1 MKIALFSDTFTPE
14 VNGVSMSVRMLKEGL
29 EAQGHEVWMIAPQNP
44 LSKFSEERVVRI
56 PSLPVF
62 ILPENRAATPI
73 EPRVMSLVKEH
84 SFDLIHVHT
93 EFGVGL
99 LGFRAGKRYDIP
111 LVYTYH
117 TVWEQYTH
125 YVTVRPIDPAAKL
138 AVRLATREITSRANR
153 IIAPTNKTANLLRSY
168 KAITPIDIIPT
179 GVDLSRF
186 SPADEAALSRIKN
199 IKESYGIEHFE
210 HVLVS
215 VGRVAPEKSIFEL
228 LKMTEPYLIKNPNTV
243 FLIVGDG
250 SSLNELKKFAA
261 KSPAKDQFVFTGT
274 IPWEEVPDY
283 YRLADI
289 FVGNSSTETQGLTFI
304 ESLACGTP
312 ISCRYNECFD
322 GIIEDGISGTLFSSA
337 KDYLPSIEAL
347 LNDSELYDSR
357 KKAGLEAA
365 ARISKESFV
374 QKVIR
379 CYEDAISGHD
389 LMGGRRSFGRAITHY
404 SEVIKNKV
412 QPGNAEGKSN
422 SPIDS
427 GNPPRR

>member
-29 EAQGHEVWMIAPQNP
+29 EAQGHEVWTIAPQNP
-44 LSKFSEERVVRI
+44 LAKYAEERVVRI

-73 EPRVMSLVKEH
+73 EPRVMSLIKEH
-84 SFDLIHVHT
+84 RFDLIHVHT

-138 AVRLATREITSRANR
+138 AVRFATREISSRASR
-153 IIAPTNKTANLLRSY
+153 IIAPTGKTANLLRSY
-168 KAITPIDIIPT
+168 RAITPIDVIPT

-186 SPADEAALSRIKN
+186 SPANKAASARIAK
-199 IKESYGIEHFE
+199 IKTKHGIANFE
-210 HVLVS
+210 HVLIS
-215 VGRVAPEKSIFEL
+215 VGRVAPEKSVYEL
-228 LKMTEPYLIKNPNTV
+228 LKMTEPYLIKNPDTV

-250 SSLNELKKFAA
+250 SSLSELKKFAA
-261 KSPAKDQFVFTGT
+261 KSPAKAQFVFTGT

-283 YRLADI
+283 YRLADV

-312 ISCRYNECFD
+312 IVCRYNECFD
-322 GIIEDGISGTLFSSA
+322 GIIEDGVSGTLFTDTE
-337 KDYLPSIEAL
+337 DYLPSVSAL
-347 LNDSELYDSR
+347 LNDPELNMAR
-357 KKAGLEAA
+357 REAGFEAA
-365 ARISKESFV
+365 THISKESFV
-374 QKVIR
+374 QKVIN
-379 CYEDAISGHD
+379 CYEDAISAHH
-389 LMGGRRSFGRAITHY
+389 LTGGRRTLGRTITHY
-404 SEVIKNKV
+404 SDVIKNKV
-412 QPGNAEGKSN
+412 QPSN
-422 SPIDS
+422 TERKANSTINRS
-427 GNPPRR
+427 NPPTR